1 MLSSVYI
8 CCIVDY
14 LFGVLHF
21 ANYAPECGIGIY
33 SHPSDDPVT
42 NSVS

>member
-1 MLSSVYI
+1 MLSSVYT

-33 SHPSDDPVT
+33 IVIHQMTQLPTV
-42 NSVS
+42 